1 MHRDLLYL
9 WWVSVFKS
17 FEHMLER
24 SDLFVVWPR
33 LVEGLSPFVQ
43 VNICVDTS
51 ECCKNCSNLYLF
63 YTAMASFLH
72 PACKYCCNPCFGLEI
87 DFLQVWVNYEGFAI
101 GPPELPKLFL
111 ICQSRFHSPIRDA
124 FVTNSKI
131 TFLLNANERRKPCQG
146 CHQAH

>member
-51 ECCKNCSNLYLF
+51 ECCKNCSNLYLLSTSMDDF
-63 YTAMASFLH
+63 SHT
-72 PACKYCCNPCFGLEI
+72 ACKSCFIPCFGLEI
-87 DFLQVWVNYEGFAI
+87 NFLQVWVNSEGFSI
-101 GPPELPKLFL
+101 STLEPQKLLP
-111 ICQSRFHSPIRDA
+111 IHRSRFHSPIEDA
-124 FVTNSKI
+124 FFPNLEI
-131 TFLLNANERRKPCQG
+131 TFVLKLK
-146 CHQAH
+146 